1 MIVGKSSSRPNMIK
15 TIIDTIRSSFS
26 AGKNEKGDLRQCA
39 GQVGFYN
46 GDLRDHCERCDS
58 YGVYYER

>member
-1 MIVGKSSSRPNMIK
+1 MIK
-15 TIIDTIRSSFS
+15 NIIDTIRSSFS
-26 AGKNEKGDLRQCA
+26 AGKNEQGDLRQCA
-39 GQVGFYN
+39 GQIGFYN